1 MEATITNTAV
11 ITANVVTPITVREI
25 INAEEQSLLTI
36 TKSVSP
42 VPVTE
47 NGTLT
52 YTFVIQN
59 LGNTAATEETGVVI
73 TDTFN
78 PVLKNLTATFNGTA
92 WTEGADYTYDEIT
105 GQCGGQ
111 DHRTRSDLHAG
122 YHHGSLG
129 NQPRCQHASD
139 LRNRIA
145 PGGSK

>member
-11 ITANVVTPITVREI
+11 ITANVVTPITVRET

-59 LGNTAATEETGVVI
+59 MGNTAATYTQDTTTGAWGINPGVSTLVI
-73 TDTFN
+73 S
-78 PVLKNLTATFNGTA
+78 GTV
-92 WTEGADYTYDEIT
+92 
-105 GQCGGQ
+105 
-111 DHRTRSDLHAG
+111 
-122 YHHGSLG
+122 
-129 NQPRCQHASD
+129 
-139 LRNRIA
+139 
-145 PGGSK
+145 

>member
-11 ITANVVTPITVREI
+11 ITANVVTPITVRET

-73 TDTFN
+73 T
-78 PVLKNLTATFNGTA
+78 ATFNGTA

-105 GQCGGQ
+105 GMFASVAGKITVPAATYTQ
-111 DHRTRSDLHAG
+111 DTTTGAWG
-122 YHHGSLG
+122 I
-129 NQPRCQHASD
+129 N
-139 LRNRIA
+139 
-145 PGGSK
+145 PGVSTLVISGTV

>member
-52 YTFVIQN
+52 YTIVIQN

-105 GQCGGQ
+105 GMFASVAGKITVPAATYTQ
-111 DHRTRSDLHAG
+111 DTTTGAWG
-122 YHHGSLG
+122 I
-129 NQPRCQHASD
+129 N
-139 LRNRIA
+139 
-145 PGGSK
+145 PGVSTLVISGTV